1 MARTEADERLR
12 SAEAEAEAE
21 AAAGPTR
28 PAPLPLT
35 GMGEASDEQN
45 DSTTTQFL
53 SRGTSTECSS
63 ERGDAWAARK
73 SGVQTCANLNGCW
86 LCATKPC

>member
-1 MARTEADERLR
+1 MARTEADERLQ
-12 SAEAEAEAE
+12 SAEAEAE

-35 GMGEASDEQN
+35 GMREASDEQN
-45 DSTTTQFL
+45 DYTTQFL